1 MRKSMIF
8 AAVLAMAPCFG
19 QITGGRETVRDAIR
33 FERQKDAAAARQAR
47 MERRQSQ
54 SSGAE
59 RSTERPRTTKSR
71 KAKSGSATRTET
83 QK

>member
-1 MRKSMIF
+1 MRKPMIF
-8 AAVLAMAPCFG
+8 AVVLAMAPCFG
-19 QITGGRETVRDAIR
+19 QITGGHENVQDAIR

-54 SSGAE
+54 SSTAE
-59 RSTERPRTTKSR
+59 RSTERPRAKSR
-71 KAKSGSATRTET
+71 KAKSGSATRTEM